1 MARLGAAEFALET
14 LAELPMRFGPTSL
27 QVSSFAAKGLRR
39 PKLREDLR
47 ISEQTVAGE
56 TSYVIKN
63 FETNSYNRYGS
74 TEYELLQL
82 CDGAHTAAEISDE
95 LTERHPE
102 SPFSEAEVLD
112 FLDSIE
118 PAMWERSVGEK
129 NLAVLE
135 RIRDER
141 KGRLDQSS
149 VLYISFK
156 AWDPDKTLAKLDP
169 YLSWMFTS
177 GFVVFSLFVFVI
189 ACYLLAGDWTRVQQ
203 DTSALYN
210 FADKSAY
217 DIWMFWIL
225 LMVLGA
231 IHEFGHGL
239 TCKHFGGDV
248 HQMGFLLIYFTPAFY
263 TDTTDILLFTRGSQ
277 RQWVIFA
284 GIWIELVLCGLSGV
298 VWHFSPVGSV
308 LNDIAYKMML
318 LSGIQGALLNL
329 NPLIKADGY
338 YALSQFLQVDNLR
351 EDSFS
356 FLRGWAQKYLLR
368 RDIDLP
374 PASKRQRRIFFLFGV
389 SAIIYSTTLLV
400 VVLLFA
406 KNVLV
411 TKLGD
416 WWGSLATLGVVYF
429 FTRKGIRQVW
439 PATLAWLRQKREDY
453 MAWKMTRAQQA
464 GALGVALLLLLPP
477 VASNVSTGLVLE
489 PGKTAHI
496 HAEVPG
502 QVANVYVRQSQTVQ
516 AGQVIAALRNPE
528 IEAEAA
534 VLRQQLALANSDL
547 RNGQDRSDFDKAAGA
562 VRDRKRLQE
571 EFEVAE
577 NRVAALQIRSPI
589 DGVVSTT
596 DVDQKAGTF
605 LDAGEELAQIVDRS
619 TMKARIL
626 VRDWELE
633 EVHPGAAAKVK
644 VVPFPYRTYS
654 GKVDQILPAAAADR
668 PVTET
673 QDLQRLGQRLTN
685 YFAVDMEF
693 ANPDGS
699 LREGMTGTAKISAK
713 RSPVAWQVGRA
724 TWRWMRA
731 QVW

>member
-1 MARLGAAEFALET
+1 
-14 LAELPMRFGPTSL
+14 MRFGPTSL
-27 QVSSFAAKGLRR
+27 QVSSVAAKGLRR
-39 PKLREDLR
+39 PKLREDIR

-63 FETNSYNRYGS
+63 YETNSYNRYGS
-74 TEYELLQL
+74 TEYELLKL

-95 LTERHPE
+95 LTALHPD
-102 SPFSEAEVLD
+102 SPLSEAEVLD

-149 VLYISFK
+149 MLYISFK
-156 AWDPDKTLAKLDP
+156 AWDPDKTLAKIDP

-177 GFVVFSLFVFVI
+177 GFVVFSLFIFVI
-189 ACYLLAGDWTRVQQ
+189 ACYLLAGDWARVQQ

-210 FADKSAY
+210 FSDKSAY

-225 LMVLGA
+225 LMILGG

-263 TDTTDILLFTRGSQ
+263 TDTTDILLFKRGSQ

-351 EDSFS
+351 EDSFA
-356 FLRGWAQKYLLR
+356 FLRAWAQKYLLR
-368 RDIDLP
+368 HDIDLP
-374 PASKRQRRIFFLFGV
+374 AASKRQRRIFFLFGIT
-389 SAIIYSTTLLV
+389 AIIYSTSLLIL
-400 VVLLFA
+400 VLVFA

-411 TKLGD
+411 SKLGD
-416 WWGSLATLGVVYF
+416 WWGALATLGVIYF

-439 PATLAWLRQKREDY
+439 PPTLAWLRQKREDY

-477 VASNVSTGLVLE
+477 VGSNVSTPLVLE
-489 PGKTAHI
+489 PGRTAHV

-502 QVANVYVRQSQTVQ
+502 QIASVYVQQGQTVK
-516 AGQVIAALRNPE
+516 AGQLLAILRNPE
-528 IEAEAA
+528 IEADAA
-534 VLRQQLALANSDL
+534 ILREQLALASSEL
-547 RNGQDRSDFDKAAGA
+547 RNGQDRSDYDKAAGA
-562 VRDRKRLQE
+562 VRDRNRLQE
-571 EFEVAE
+571 EFSVAE
-577 NRVAALQIRSPI
+577 SRVAALQIRAPI
-589 DGVVSTT
+589 DGVVST
-596 DVDQKAGTF
+596 AGVSQQAGAF
-605 LDAGEELAQIVDRS
+605 LDAGDELTTVVDRS

-626 VRDWELE
+626 VRDWDLE
-633 EVHPGAAAKVK
+633 DVHPGAPAKAKVI
-644 VVPFPYRTYS
+644 PFPYHTYS
-654 GKVDQILPAAAADR
+654 GKVDQILPGAAADR
-668 PVTET
+668 PVSET
-673 QDLQRLGQRLTN
+673 QDLQRLGQQLTN

-699 LREGMTGTAKISAK
+699 LREGMTGNAKIAGK
-713 RSPVAWQVGRA
+713 RSSIAHQVART
-724 TWRWMRA
+724 TWRWIHA
-731 QVW
+731 QFW